1 MTENEKKSLT
11 TLTIEMD
18 GTDYVMEGGGG
29 IKPGVPIP
37 PDTVDSAA
45 IQNNAVMMEDLN
57 PEVKDSMLTGNDRV
71 TQEDLDN
78 FEI

>member
-37 PDTVDSAA
+37 PDTVDSQA
-45 IQNNAVMMEDLN
+45 IIDGAVQMEDLS
-57 PEVKDSMLTGNDRV
+57 PEIEASDSDIDDIFDV
-71 TQEDLDN
+71 
-78 FEI
+78 

>member
-1 MTENEKKSLT
+1 MAEENEKKSLS

-18 GTDYVMEGGGG
+18 GTDYVMQGGGG

-45 IQNNAVMMEDLN
+45 IIDGAVEMQDLS
-57 PEVKDSMLTGNDRV
+57 PEIEASDDDIDDIFD
-71 TQEDLDN
+71 E
-78 FEI
+78 